1 MKAGPVLQRSYLGT
15 ALVCAAVIS
24 WSSVSSQCTN
34 NNTLTGSAVTPPCPG
49 TTSVACVQGGQYALV
64 NVVSGNTYTFQT
76 CGGATWDTQITLFN
90 GAAATSLAYSASIVG
105 FPSHKMKSTI
115 TEGTA

>member
-15 ALVCAAVIS
+15 ALVCAATLS
-24 WSSVSSQCTN
+24 WSSVSAQCTN

-49 TTSVACVQGGQYALV
+49 TTSVACVQGGEYELV

-76 CGGATWDTQITLFN
+76 CGGATWVT
-90 GAAATSLAYSASIVG
+90 
-105 FPSHKMKSTI
+105 
-115 TEGTA
+115 